1 MREKIFMYLFFFMV
15 LMCIFIYVN
24 AEKMVIE
31 KDAQIQKLQ
40 DKLEAFEKN

>member
-1 MREKIFMYLFFFMV
+1 MYLFFFMV

-40 DKLEAFEKN
+40 DKLEAFEKK